1 MLYCTIK
8 KIEKDPNLFLQ
19 LVVTGSHLSKD
30 HGSTIKEI
38 INDILNDLV
47 TNDFV
52 TQKKIQKVKD
62 NLIDIYK
69 DPAFQDTERVEFSTY
84 YEKRVKNTIVLLNSE
99 SFDLDTGELIDN

>member
-1 MLYCTIK
+1 VF
-8 KIEKDPNLFLQ
+8 N
-19 LVVTGSHLSKD
+19 
-30 HGSTIKEI
+30 
-38 INDILNDLV
+38 ILNDLV

-84 YEKRVKNTIVLLNSE
+84 FEKRVESTIILLNAE
-99 SFDLDTGELIDN
+99 NFNLETGELINS